1 MAKFLTS
8 IRFQLIAVFS
18 ILLGIVCVVVLF
30 MVSRIMSDTLL
41 SSKILTLQNS
51 LNKVAIEL
59 PERVVN
65 NDLEGIYETFREF
78 GVENKVRLLVL
89 DKNYIVRAD
98 SASLYNGY
106 YLPYAEAQ
114 KVVKG
119 ETNEA
124 LGFHKL
130 NNIHDNTEEW
140 VAYFAK
146 PLTYNGSFIGVLM
159 CSASINDTYQSV
171 ASVQNRIAGVFWLV
185 LLASVIVWLAF
196 SNELTKPVINLTNVL
211 RQTTTKNYPT
221 NLNIK
226 GTGEVKELVEAYNR
240 MSQELFEYNKV
251 RDEFVANA
259 SHELKTPLTAIK
271 ILSEAIL
278 SLDNPLAHPE
288 RMLEFMKDIDAE
300 VDRLNHIITR
310 LLEIARENE
319 ANIDMEL
326 KYFDLGKLVDV
337 IAHRLAPIAM
347 QKKLTLKIS
356 IDRDI
361 QIFADEHR
369 IDRAITNLIDNA
381 IKYTD
386 EGSVEVDVRHNS
398 KYAIVRVRDTGIGIP
413 ESARAHVFDRF
424 YRVDKAR
431 SRAKGGTGL
440 GLSLVND
447 IVKAHGGYITLDS
460 EIGVGSMFTVYLPLT
475 K

>member
-1 MAKFLTS
+1 
-8 IRFQLIAVFS
+8 
-18 ILLGIVCVVVLF
+18 
-30 MVSRIMSDTLL
+30 
-41 SSKILTLQNS
+41 
-51 LNKVAIEL
+51 
-59 PERVVN
+59 
-65 NDLEGIYETFREF
+65 
-78 GVENKVRLLVL
+78 
-89 DKNYIVRAD
+89 
-98 SASLYNGY
+98 
-106 YLPYAEAQ
+106 
-114 KVVKG
+114 
-119 ETNEA
+119 
-124 LGFHKL
+124 
-130 NNIHDNTEEW
+130 
-140 VAYFAK
+140 
-146 PLTYNGSFIGVLM
+146 
-159 CSASINDTYQSV
+159 
-171 ASVQNRIAGVFWLV
+171 
-185 LLASVIVWLAF
+185 
-196 SNELTKPVINLTNVL
+196 
-211 RQTTTKNYPT
+211 
-221 NLNIK
+221 
-226 GTGEVKELVEAYNR
+226 
-240 MSQELFEYNKV
+240 
-251 RDEFVANA
+251 
-259 SHELKTPLTAIK
+259 
-271 ILSEAIL
+271 
-278 SLDNPLAHPE
+278 
-288 RMLEFMKDIDAE
+288 MLEFMKDIDAE

-356 IDRDI
+356 IDRYI